1 MFPFYKQHDSMQCGI
16 TCLQM
21 ICKYYG
27 KEYSLESLS
36 RYCFA
41 TTEGVSMLGISEA
54 ANKLGLHTICGRV
67 TMEQLPQAPLP
78 CILHW
83 SQNHFV
89 ILYKIKNNKKF
100 YIADPG
106 KGLVTYTEKEFKN
119 HWISTQ
125 SKGEEKGIAMFIQ
138 PTPAFHELSGETTNR
153 KRSFNFLFGYIKQYR
168 RYFGQIILGALVGC
182 VLQLIFPFLT
192 QAIVDIG
199 ITHQNLGIIYLI
211 LLGQLILT
219 ISRTSVDFIRRWIL
233 LHISMRI
240 NISLVSDFFIKLLK
254 LPMSFFDTKLMGDLM
269 QRMNDHNRVEKFLTT
284 QMLNVTFP
292 CSVSSCLA
300 VYCSATTFLYS

>member
-21 ICKYYG
+21 ICKYNG

-54 ANKLGLHTICGRV
+54 ANKLGLHTICGRI

-89 ILYKIKNNKKF
+89 ILYKIKNKKKF

-106 KGLVTYTEKEFKN
+106 KGLLTYAEKEFKD

-125 SKGEEKGIAMFIQ
+125 SKGEEKGKEEKVKLEKERKIQ
-138 PTPAFHELSGETTNR
+138 NTIIDLKNRFGKNAIIKGMDLEEDATTIQRN
-153 KRSFNFLFGYIKQYR
+153 
-168 RYFGQIILGALVGC
+168 GQIGG
-182 VLQLIFPFLT
+182 
-192 QAIVDIG
+192 
-199 ITHQNLGIIYLI
+199 HQ
-211 LLGQLILT
+211 
-219 ISRTSVDFIRRWIL
+219 
-233 LHISMRI
+233 
-240 NISLVSDFFIKLLK
+240 
-254 LPMSFFDTKLMGDLM
+254 
-269 QRMNDHNRVEKFLTT
+269 E
-284 QMLNVTFP
+284 
-292 CSVSSCLA
+292 
-300 VYCSATTFLYS
+300 